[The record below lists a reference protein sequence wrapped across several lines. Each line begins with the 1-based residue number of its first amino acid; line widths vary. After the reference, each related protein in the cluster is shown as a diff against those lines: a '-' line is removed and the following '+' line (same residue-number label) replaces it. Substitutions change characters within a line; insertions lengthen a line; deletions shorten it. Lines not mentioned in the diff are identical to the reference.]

1 MPVLS
6 RTFRLL
12 NASVRQQIIP
22 KASIT
27 AKPAKDVI
35 TPAQQAFAMGTMFVT
50 ILLPAGWIL
59 SHLEDYKRR
68 P

>member
-1 MPVLS
+1 MSGFS

-12 NASVRQQIIP
+12 NASLRQQIIS
-22 KASIT
+22 KAGIT

-50 ILLPAGWIL
+50 ILLPAGWVL